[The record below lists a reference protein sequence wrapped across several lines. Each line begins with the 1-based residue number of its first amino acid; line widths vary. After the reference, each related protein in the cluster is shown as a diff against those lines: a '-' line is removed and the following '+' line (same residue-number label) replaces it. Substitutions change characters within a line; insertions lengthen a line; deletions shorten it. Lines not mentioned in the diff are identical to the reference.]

1 MSKKEETPNTEE
13 QVVET
18 TPEEQVDNTS
28 AKATEKKSKRSKRSK
43 TAKLEA
49 ALEELTAEHNELKDK
64 YIRQV
69 AEFDNFRKRNAKE
82 RIELIKTAGS
92 EVIRDLLPVLDD
104 IDRAIKVAD
113 AEDND
118 DSINDGVRLVFRRLH
133 TILQGKGLQ
142 EIESTGEA
150 FNPEV
155 HEAVTEFPAPTE
167 EQKGKVFDTIEKGY
181 TLNDK
186 IIRFPK
192 VVVGK

>member
-13 QVVET
+13 QVVEPT
-18 TPEEQVDNTS
+18 AEEQVEKAS
-28 AKATEKKSKRSKRSK
+28 AKAEKKPKRSKRSK
-43 TAKLEA
+43 TAKLEE

-64 YIRQV
+64 YLRQV
-69 AEFDNFRKRNAKE
+69 AEFDNFRKRNANE
-82 RIELIKTAGS
+82 RLDLIKTAGS
-92 EVIRDLLPVLDD
+92 DVIRDLLPVLDD

-118 DSINDGVRLVFRRLH
+118 DTINDGVRLVFRRLQ
-133 TILQGKGLQ
+133 TILQGKGLK
-142 EIESTGEA
+142 EIESTGEP

>member
-1 MSKKEETPNTEE
+1 MSKKEEAPNTEE
-13 QVVET
+13 QVVEPT
-18 TPEEQVDNTS
+18 AEEQVEQAS
-28 AKATEKKSKRSKRSK
+28 AKAEKKTKRSKRSK
-43 TAKLEA
+43 TAKLEE
-49 ALEELTAEHNELKDK
+49 ALEELQAEHQELKDK
-64 YIRQV
+64 YLRQV
-69 AEFDNFRKRNAKE
+69 AEFDNLRKRNAKE
-82 RIELIKTAGS
+82 RRDLIKTAGS
-92 EVIRDLLPVLDD
+92 DVIRDLLPVLDD

-113 AEDND
+113 ADDND
-118 DSINDGVRLVFRRLH
+118 DTINDGVRLVFRRLQ
-133 TILQGKGLQ
+133 TILQGKGLKG
-142 EIESTGEA
+142 IESTGEP